1 MDRREKKGERAG
13 TKNFGERQGMRENT
27 ILTSG
32 ELLRLVYL
40 FQTRCSTFPF
50 GAKTKEKEPLSF

>member
-1 MDRREKKGERAG
+1 MDRREKKGERVG

-40 FQTRCSTFPF
+40 FQTRHSTF